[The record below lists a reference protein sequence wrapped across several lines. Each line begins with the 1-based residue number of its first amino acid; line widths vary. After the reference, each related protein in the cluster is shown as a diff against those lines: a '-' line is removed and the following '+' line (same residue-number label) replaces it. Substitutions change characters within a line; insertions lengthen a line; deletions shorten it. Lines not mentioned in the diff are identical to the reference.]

1 MSESFQKRPVRL
13 FSWLLSN
20 WQTDETPMRWRRP
33 ALIAAAITLVLT
45 TAGVVFDR
53 YRSDVYQ
60 ADLRVATE
68 RTVNILIQR
77 MKSRLQGDRLIADHL
92 ANLLAHAPN
101 VTPGQLDE
109 DVRRVLADNPHTL
122 AVALA
127 PDRKLGRVILREGA
141 RTDPAGSFTRLDLS
155 TLAARLKDP
164 GAGGQMLAVSGAGD
178 QTLTLVV
185 PVERNGQPW
194 GALALIIDQRQFFAE
209 AGIDAETSSVSFRD
223 MLADDWLHVAVR
235 HVDPGGET
243 LLTGQPDIAGLEPVA
258 SALPVNGG
266 RWEVMAAPRQGWDA
280 SPADQVSFRWLLAAA
295 GLGMILPV
303 FFASLLIGERNR
315 HIAILKSREANL
327 VELSQRFNLAMET
340 SSIGIWEVTGDNHLT
355 WDQRAAA
362 LHERPDAQDRSRLEE
377 WLRTIHPDDVDAA
390 EAHFFTCIC
399 STTPCTQVYRIRLAD
414 GSLRHLRSA
423 GASYRHADGST
434 RTTGIVWDVTSD
446 ILMNQTL
453 VSAKE
458 NSDIKNA
465 ELELALDELSNRE
478 HQLEELST
486 RLDLALGSYNCG
498 IWESNPHTRT
508 EIWDR
513 RMCQLYGLPY
523 TDGHITAEQWM
534 NLIHPDDRKLARRM
548 SSHFPAKPS
557 GQPLVV
563 RVPQPD
569 GSIRF
574 VRSIGKP
581 YTQRDGSQKLVGIA
595 FDVTEDMLMQ
605 ERLKTAKLEA
615 DAKNVELELARRR
628 IEHNALHDPLTGLAN
643 RRKLDLELDALSL
656 ESRQKRRQ
664 VSLLHLDLD
673 RFKQIN
679 DTLGHAAGDAM
690 LVHAAQILTRNV
702 GPRDLVARIGGDE
715 FVILVNDNAD
725 PKDMATLAGRIVTEL
740 RQPIDFEGFSC
751 RCGVSIGIAQE
762 RGVRIDAR
770 KMLINADIALY
781 RAKGQGRN
789 RFEFFTQNLQA
800 EIIRHKQTADEI
812 LAGIEDHQ
820 FTAWY
825 QPQFCAITRQ
835 LAGVEALIRWNHP
848 QRGVLPPDAFL
859 AIAEDLNVA
868 ATLDQIVLE
877 NVLKDQMRWAAAG
890 IRIPR
895 VSVNVSSRRLSDRTL
910 IDTLQTLPISPG
922 QIAFELV
929 ESIFLDDREDLV
941 TENLERIKA
950 LGVDIEIDDFG
961 TGHTSIVSLLKLK
974 PRRLKI
980 DRQLVMP
987 ILTAPQ
993 ERALVRSI
1001 IEIARSL
1008 GVDTLAEG
1016 VETLEH
1022 ATLLREMGCDL
1033 LQGFAF
1039 AKALPYADFT
1049 EAARNGFSR
1058 IA

>member
-1 MSESFQKRPVRL
+1 MV
-13 FSWLLSN
+13 SWLLSN
-20 WQTDETPMRWRRP
+20 RHTDEAHVRWRKP
-33 ALIAAAITLVLT
+33 VLIAAAIALVLVA
-45 TAGVVFDR
+45 AGVVIDR
-53 YRSDVYQ
+53 YRSQVYQ
-60 ADLRVATE
+60 EQLRAATE
-68 RTVNILIQR
+68 RTVNSLMQR
-77 MKSRLQGDRLIADHL
+77 VKGRLQGDMLIADHL
-92 ANLLAHAPN
+92 AHLLAHEGIQRPD
-101 VTPGQLDE
+101 LFEE
-109 DVRRVLADNPHTL
+109 DARRLLKQTPHTL

-127 PDRKLGRVILREGA
+127 PDRKFDRLILRNETATG
-141 RTDPAGSFTRLDLS
+141 TAGTFARLDLAA
-155 TLAARLKDP
+155 LAARLQEQDTTQP
-164 GAGGQMLAVSGAGD
+164 PLEVAGAGD

-185 PVERNGQPW
+185 PVIREGRSW
-194 GALALIIDQRQFFAE
+194 GALALIIDQPQFFAE
-209 AGIDAETSSVSFRD
+209 AGIDVQSASVSFRD
-223 MLADDWLHVAVR
+223 MLADEWLHVAVR
-235 HVDPGGET
+235 HVDPRGET
-243 LLTGQPDIAGLEPVA
+243 LLTGQADLADLAPVA
-258 SALPVNGG
+258 SAIPVAGG

-280 SPADQVSFRWLLAAA
+280 SPTDQLSFRWLLAAA
-295 GLGMILPV
+295 GLGMILPI

-315 HIAILKSREANL
+315 HIAMLKSREANL
-327 VELSQRFNLAMET
+327 VELSKRFNLAMET
-340 SSIGIWEVTGDNHLT
+340 SNIGIWEVTGDNHLT

-362 LHERPDAQDRSRLEE
+362 LHDRPDDHDSNRLEE
-377 WLRTIHPDDVDAA
+377 WLRSIHPEDAAAA

-399 STTPCTQVYRIRLAD
+399 STSPCTQIYRIRLSD
-414 GSLRHLRSA
+414 GTLRHLRSA

-434 RTTGIVWDVTSD
+434 RTTGIVWDVTAD
-446 ILMNQTL
+446 ILMNQRLRT
-453 VSAKE
+453 AKE
-458 NSDIKNA
+458 TSDIKNA

-498 IWESNPHTRT
+498 IWESHPESRT

-513 RMCQLYGLPY
+513 RMCQLYGVPY
-523 TDGHITAEQWM
+523 TDGHITAEQW
-534 NLIHPDDRKLARRM
+534 LSLVHPDDRRLAERL
-548 SSHFPAKPS
+548 STHFPSRPT

-574 VRSIGKP
+574 VRSIGRP
-581 YTQRDGSQKLVGIA
+581 HTLRDGSQKLVGIA

-605 ERLKTAKLEA
+605 ERLKAAKLEA

-628 IEHNALHDPLTGLAN
+628 IEYNALHDPLTGLAN

-656 ESRQKRRQ
+656 DSRRQRRQ

-715 FVILVNDNAD
+715 FVIFVADNAE
-725 PKDMATLAGRIVTEL
+725 PKDMAALAGRIVAEL
-740 RQPIDFEGFSC
+740 RQPVDFEGFSC

-762 RGVRIDAR
+762 RGMKIDAR
-770 KMLINADIALY
+770 RMLVNADIALY
-781 RAKGQGRN
+781 RAKGLGRN

-812 LAGIEDHQ
+812 LAGIENHQ

-835 LAGVEALIRWNHP
+835 LAGVEALIRWHHP
-848 QRGVLPPDAFL
+848 QRGILTPDAFL
-859 AIAEDLNVA
+859 KIAEDLNVA

-895 VSVNVSSRRLSDRTL
+895 VSVNVSSRRLSDRAL
-910 IDTLQTLPISPG
+910 IDTLQTLPITPG
-922 QIAFELV
+922 QIAFELL
-929 ESIFLDDREDLV
+929 ESIFLDDGEDLV

-1008 GVDTLAEG
+1008 GVDTVAEG
-1016 VETLEH
+1016 VESLEH
-1022 ATLLREMGCDL
+1022 ATMLRDMGCDL
-1033 LQGFAF
+1033 LQGYAF
-1039 AKALPYADFT
+1039 ARAMPYAEFT
-1049 EAARNGFSR
+1049 EAARTGFSR